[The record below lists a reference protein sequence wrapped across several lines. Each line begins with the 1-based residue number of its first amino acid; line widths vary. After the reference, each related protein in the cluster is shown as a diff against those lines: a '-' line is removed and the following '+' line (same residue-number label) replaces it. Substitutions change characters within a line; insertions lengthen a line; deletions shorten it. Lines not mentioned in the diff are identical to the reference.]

1 MSLQGPKGFLLVYLE
16 ANYQNTTLFYDWNM
30 LSSFSQGK
38 KKKKRDNNGIFI
50 NTNTVPEPMRIE
62 NQLDILVRH

>member
-1 MSLQGPKGFLLVYLE
+1 
-16 ANYQNTTLFYDWNM
+16 M